1 MINKEIIQY
10 TTAIGLVISGVVLSY
25 ISFFMDGDIADT
37 VLWYF
42 AQTLIFAGAVFGV
55 NLMVDE
61 RVKKNL
67 ESHWDS
73 TRKSKDGTKKKR

>member
-1 MINKEIIQY
+1 MNNKEIIQY
-10 TTAIGLVISGVVLSY
+10 ATAIGLVISGVVLSY

-67 ESHWDS
+67 ESHWDL
-73 TRKSKDGTKKKR
+73 TRKSKDETKKKR